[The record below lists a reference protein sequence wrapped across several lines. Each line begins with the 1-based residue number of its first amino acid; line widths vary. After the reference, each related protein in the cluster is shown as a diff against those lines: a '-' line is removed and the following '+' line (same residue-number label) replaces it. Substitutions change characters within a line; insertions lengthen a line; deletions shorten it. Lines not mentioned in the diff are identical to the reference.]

1 MCGLTYARA
10 GVDLRRHRKMH
21 EIATSIFKEV
31 ARSLGCEIHGTG
43 GFTPYIDLLGHKV
56 VLHVDGVGTKTL
68 VLRRLRAM
76 KVAGWDCVAM
86 NANDVAC
93 GGAKVVALSDYIAMD
108 AANEEEFKD
117 IVDGIAEA
125 AVKVGAPVVSGETA
139 ILPGLA
145 MGVDVVCFALAIIDS
160 DFENRARAGDVVI
173 GLESWGLHANGYSLA
188 RKVVEEVIGGYDATL
203 DGVNVGAEMTK
214 PTALYYNFLR
224 KVVRMGYITSATHVT
239 GGGWTKM
246 KRVLGTL
253 LDAKLKAPKPGRIFE
268 ILVRYGGIELEE
280 AYRVFNMGVG
290 LIVTCPRD
298 RVDDVMK
305 LALEEGFTAWVLGEI
320 VSGSGTVVIE
330 ADWYRG
336 EKVEL

>member
-1 MCGLTYARA
+1 MCGLTYAHA
-10 GVDLRRHRKMH
+10 GVDLGRHRKMH
-21 EIATSIFKEV
+21 EIAASVFKEV
-31 ARSLGCEIHGTG
+31 ARSLGYEIHGAG
-43 GFTPYIDLLGHKV
+43 GFTPHIDLLGHKL

-93 GGAKVVALSDYIAMD
+93 GGARVVALSDYIAMD
-108 AANEEEFKD
+108 TASEDEFKD
-117 IVDGIAEA
+117 IVEGIAEA

-145 MGVDVVCFALAIIDS
+145 RGVDVVCFALAIIDT
-160 DFENRARAGDVVI
+160 DFENRARVGDVVI

-188 RKVVEEVIGGYDATL
+188 RKVIEEVVGGYDVTL
-203 DGVNVGAEMTK
+203 DGVNVSAEMTK
-214 PTALYYNFLR
+214 PTALYYSFLR
-224 KVVRMGYITSATHVT
+224 KAVRMGYITSATHVT

-246 KRVLGTL
+246 KRVLGASA
-253 LDAKLKAPKPGRIFE
+253 DAKLKAPKPGRLFE

-290 LIVTCPRD
+290 LIVTCPPS
-298 RVDDVMK
+298 RVDDVVR
-305 LALEEGFTAWVLGEI
+305 LALEEGFTSWTLGE
-320 VSGSGTVVIE
+320 VVPGSGTIVIE
-330 ADWYRG
+330 ADWRG
-336 EKVEL
+336 GGRVEL